1 MDGDRKLSVNDEDD
15 DKENSAA
22 IKIISLCLPMINQ
35 KRRVLVSR
43 EALFGGRDVCVY
55 PSSYWDNFSYFY
67 SISHRVDV
75 HGKRNERG
83 RKGNKLNYFPFV
95 TP

>member
-43 EALFGGRDVCVY
+43 EALFGGRDVFVY
-55 PSSYWDNFSYFY
+55 PVAGTIFHI
-67 SISHRVDV
+67 SIPFRIVLMYTL
-75 HGKRNERG
+75 NERG
-83 RKGNKLNYFPFV
+83 RNGNKLNYFPFV